1 MYKLTLIAYV
11 ALATSACAGPRIV
24 QPTVP
29 ESVIN
34 RVETRE
40 LPTDP
45 AKATVPEEFERGDW
59 VVPINKGDCL
69 DEDGT
74 PETEATK
81 PCPFFNGIAV
91 AEERAYRDGLYR
103 IGYKE
108 LRSLYEL
115 DRKVWAAH
123 RELYEERLKL
133 ADKAIQDLQPSW
145 FDRNKLQLG
154 VIGGVLVGVATTVAV
169 LAVTN
174 QVE

>member
-1 MYKLTLIAYV
+1 MYKLTLISYV
-11 ALATSACAGPRIV
+11 ALTLGCAGPRVV

-40 LPTDP
+40 LPEDP
-45 AKATVPEEFERGDW
+45 ATMEVPANLERGDW
-59 VVPINKGDCL
+59 VVPVNKGECL
-69 DEDGT
+69 DEEGT
-74 PETEATK
+74 PETEAPN

-108 LRSLYEL
+108 LRTLYEL
-115 DRKVWAAH
+115 DRQVWAAH

-133 ADKAIQDLQPSW
+133 ADRAIQDLQPSW